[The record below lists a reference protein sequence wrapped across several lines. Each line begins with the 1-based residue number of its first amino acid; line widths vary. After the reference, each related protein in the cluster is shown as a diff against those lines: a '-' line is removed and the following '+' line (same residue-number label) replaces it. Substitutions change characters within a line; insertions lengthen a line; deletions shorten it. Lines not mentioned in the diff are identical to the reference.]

1 MATLCAFCMATGT
14 ANGSAAVVS
23 QTPYQGITSPV
34 SHGSQLNKK
43 KKPKVETYQ
52 ERIDRIAQSKRSL
65 LRPLAENQGTDTTC
79 VSGEFTTLSVVYDS
93 LFESIYPILPPN
105 LRATANAQRAQAHR
119 DMERIHVST
128 LAVTENPMA
137 LGADRNDNGTLYRG
151 PISQLIVSDLLKIRD
166 GRQCE
171 AIALENITV
180 SQAVETAFT
189 YIFATIIAPARV
201 ITGFI
206 PYLGSPL
213 SGTSLSGFQGYVTYN
228 TLLSIVTLGGQIGV
242 QRLYQL
248 ISNTMINQCVAQVT
262 DEQMAEAGRP
272 SDSATFDIP
281 IAPII
286 SETANQLA
294 LADDETCKPISELS
308 LSRIVTRTSEYAQS
322 LVQTATQ
329 KRTIR
334 IEANRILNGMRHT
347 QIPLNLIP
355 ADPADFNDAEQ
366 IASVLGGFIPYVGGA
381 PLDIILGLGHNI
393 GQGDDLRATVP
404 LADLTVTKSIT
415 AVYYTWYLSVSLFA
429 TVGGLLEGQVL
440 GSPTVGFLSPTRV
453 IAQLGTLPLT
463 YGLINY
469 HNVVRSM
476 CLREDDTTGTGR
488 GAENN
493 RDRATKPTSTSA
505 STPTSTPRRSS
516 PNASRST
523 APRRSAQR
531 PAPMVPGLPQI
542 PGLTVPTVN

>member
-1 MATLCAFCMATGT
+1 
-14 ANGSAAVVS
+14 
-23 QTPYQGITSPV
+23 
-34 SHGSQLNKK
+34 
-43 KKPKVETYQ
+43 
-52 ERIDRIAQSKRSL
+52 
-65 LRPLAENQGTDTTC
+65 
-79 VSGEFTTLSVVYDS
+79 
-93 LFESIYPILPPN
+93 
-105 LRATANAQRAQAHR
+105 
-119 DMERIHVST
+119 MERIHVST

-166 GRQCE
+166 GRQSE

-201 ITGFI
+201 ITGFM
-206 PYLGSPL
+206 PFLGSPL
-213 SGTSLSGFQGYVTYN
+213 SNTPLSAFQGYVTYN

-272 SDSATFDIP
+272 SDSVAFDIP

-286 SETANQLA
+286 QETANQLA

-322 LVQTATQ
+322 LAQTAAQ

-334 IEANRILNGMRHT
+334 AEANRILNGMRHT

-355 ADPADFNDAEQ
+355 ADPADFSDAEQ

-453 IAQLGTLPLT
+453 IAQLGTPPLT

-469 HNVVRSM
+469 HNAVRSM

>member
-1 MATLCAFCMATGT
+1 
-14 ANGSAAVVS
+14 
-23 QTPYQGITSPV
+23 
-34 SHGSQLNKK
+34 
-43 KKPKVETYQ
+43 
-52 ERIDRIAQSKRSL
+52 
-65 LRPLAENQGTDTTC
+65 
-79 VSGEFTTLSVVYDS
+79 
-93 LFESIYPILPPN
+93 
-105 LRATANAQRAQAHR
+105 
-119 DMERIHVST
+119 MERIHVST

-166 GRQCE
+166 GRQSE

-201 ITGFI
+201 ITGFM
-206 PYLGSPL
+206 PFLGSPL

-272 SDSATFDIP
+272 SDSVTFDIP

-322 LVQTATQ
+322 LAQTAAQ

-334 IEANRILNGMRHT
+334 AEANRILNGMRHT

-355 ADPADFNDAEQ
+355 ADPADFSDAEQ

-453 IAQLGTLPLT
+453 IAQLGTPPLT

-469 HNVVRSM
+469 HNAVRSM

>member
-1 MATLCAFCMATGT
+1 
-14 ANGSAAVVS
+14 
-23 QTPYQGITSPV
+23 
-34 SHGSQLNKK
+34 
-43 KKPKVETYQ
+43 
-52 ERIDRIAQSKRSL
+52 
-65 LRPLAENQGTDTTC
+65 
-79 VSGEFTTLSVVYDS
+79 
-93 LFESIYPILPPN
+93 
-105 LRATANAQRAQAHR
+105 
-119 DMERIHVST
+119 
-128 LAVTENPMA
+128 
-137 LGADRNDNGTLYRG
+137 
-151 PISQLIVSDLLKIRD
+151 
-166 GRQCE
+166 
-171 AIALENITV
+171 
-180 SQAVETAFT
+180 
-189 YIFATIIAPARV
+189 
-201 ITGFI
+201 
-206 PYLGSPL
+206 
-213 SGTSLSGFQGYVTYN
+213 
-228 TLLSIVTLGGQIGV
+228 
-242 QRLYQL
+242 
-248 ISNTMINQCVAQVT
+248 MINQCVAQVT

-272 SDSATFDIP
+272 SDSVAFDIP

-286 SETANQLA
+286 QETANQLA

-322 LVQTATQ
+322 LVQTAAQ

-334 IEANRILNGMRHT
+334 AEANRILNGMRHT

-355 ADPADFNDAEQ
+355 ADPADFSDAEQ

-453 IAQLGTLPLT
+453 IAQLGTPPLT

-523 APRRSAQR
+523 APRRSDQR